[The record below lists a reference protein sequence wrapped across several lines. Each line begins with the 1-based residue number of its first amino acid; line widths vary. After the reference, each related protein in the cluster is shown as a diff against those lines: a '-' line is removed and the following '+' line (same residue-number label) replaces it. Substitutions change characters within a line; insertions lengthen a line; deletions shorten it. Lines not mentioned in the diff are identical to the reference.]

1 MTEKTLGQILIE
13 RNIIS
18 PAILDLA
25 PKRQKREKGK
35 HLGEILLEMGV
46 PQDEINKTLD
56 RFSKRKSIGQILID
70 LKGR

>member
-25 PKRQKREKGK
+25 PKRQKGEKGK

-46 PQDEINKTLD
+46 PPDEINKALD
-56 RFSKRKSIGQILID
+56 RFKKRKSIGQILID
-70 LKGR
+70 LKN